1 MKIGILEILAD
12 RAITVWDDFEGL
24 FVSKQYAN
32 LTAQAVSVWCRQMG
46 HEVFY
51 ATYYGIGDPKSKLP
65 NDLDIVFISS
75 FTYTALLAYALS
87 KAFTKD
93 GALTVIGGP
102 HAKAFPMDSQ
112 RFFDIVVLEC
122 NRELIAAIIKKEFK
136 SPCIVSSP
144 GPYRDVPSVAER
156 MPEIKRS
163 AFLAGRWPSPGTFIP
178 MLASMG
184 CPHTCDFCVDWNNPY
199 YALSTSK
206 LEEDLLYV
214 SEHLPGVKLM
224 FQDPNFAIRFEETLS
239 LFERI
244 APEKR
249 NPYFVESSLNILRPN
264 RLARL
269 RDTNCISMTP
279 GIESWSQYSRK
290 AGVGSAINQEKL
302 VQLVEHFFVLR
313 EYIPYLGANFIFG
326 LDHDAG
332 DEPFELTKEFMRR
345 LPFVWTSLNTP
356 VPFGGT
362 PLYAARLQDGR
373 LLPRMPFTFYTLP
386 FLAVILKNYDPIS
399 YYEKMVELY
408 DLVSSDEMLQLRRKA
423 SRHWMIGIAHSVR
436 VFTARQ
442 RLHGFEII
450 LHHLRT
456 DRDFLDFHTGKNNQ
470 LPAFYE
476 EINRKKLGKYIELM
490 SFEDCQPLH
499 VPLSDLEVLNLS

>member
-1 MKIGILEILAD
+1 MKIGILELLAG
-12 RAITVWDDFEGL
+12 RAITVWDHFEGL
-24 FVSKQYAN
+24 LVSKQYAN

-87 KAFTKD
+87 KAFKKD
-93 GALTVIGGP
+93 RTLTVIGGP
-102 HAKAFPMDSQ
+102 HAKAFPMDSK

-122 NRELIAAIIKKEFK
+122 NRELIAAIIEKEFR
-136 SPCIVSSP
+136 PHRIVSSP

-156 MPEIKRS
+156 LPEIKRS
-163 AFLAGRWPSPGTFIP
+163 AFSIGRWPYPGTFIP

-199 YALSTSK
+199 YALSLSK
-206 LEEDLLYV
+206 LKEDLFYL
-214 SEHLPGVKLM
+214 SENLPGVKLT
-224 FQDPNFAIRFEETLS
+224 FQDPNFAVRFDETLS
-239 LFERI
+239 LFESLP
-244 APEKR
+244 PEKR
-249 NPYFVESSLNILRPN
+249 SPYAVESSLNILRPD

-269 RDTNCISMTP
+269 RDTNCISMVP

-290 AGVGSAINQEKL
+290 AGVGSAINEEKL
-302 VQLVEHFFVLR
+302 VQVVDHFSVLH

-332 DEPFELTKEFMRR
+332 DEPFELTKEFIRR

-373 LLPRMPFTFYTLP
+373 LRQKMPFTFYTLP
-386 FLAVILKNYDPIS
+386 FLTIILKNYDPIS
-399 YYEKMVELY
+399 YYQKLVELY
-408 DLVSSDEMLQLRRKA
+408 DLVSSDEMLQRRRGA
-423 SRHWMIGIAHSVR
+423 SQHWMLNIAHSVR

-442 RLHGFEII
+442 RLNGFEII
-450 LHHLRT
+450 LYHLRT
-456 DRDFLDFHTGKNNQ
+456 DRDFLDFHTGKHNH

-476 EINRKKLGKYIELM
+476 AINRKKLGKYYELM
-490 SFEDCQPLH
+490 PLEERQPLH
-499 VPLSDLEVLNLS
+499 VPLSDVEVLNIS

>member
-1 MKIGILEILAD
+1 MKIGILELLAG
-12 RAITVWDDFEGL
+12 RAITRWDYFEEL

-32 LTAQAVSVWCRQMG
+32 ITAQAVSVWCRQMG
-46 HEVFY
+46 HDVFY

-65 NDLDIVFISS
+65 SDLDVVFIST
-75 FTYTALLAYALS
+75 FTYTAPLAYALS
-87 KAFTKD
+87 KAFKRD
-93 GALTVIGGP
+93 GTLTVIGGP

-112 RFFDIVVLEC
+112 RFFDIVVIEC
-122 NRELIAAIIKKEFK
+122 NRDLISAIIKKEFK
-136 SPCIVSSP
+136 LPRIVSSP

-156 MPEIKRS
+156 LPEIKRS
-163 AFLAGRWPSPGTFIP
+163 AFAEGRWPYPGTFIP

-199 YALSTSK
+199 YALSSSQ
-206 LEEDLLYV
+206 LEEDLVYL
-214 SEHLPGVKLM
+214 SKNLPGVKLM
-224 FQDPNFAIRFEETLS
+224 FQDPNFAIRFDETLS
-239 LFERI
+239 LFENI

-249 NPYFVESSLNILRPN
+249 NPYAVESSLNILRSD

-269 RDTNCISMTP
+269 RDTNCIAMTP

-302 VQLVEHFFVLR
+302 VQLVDHFFELR

-332 DEPFELTKEFMRR
+332 DEPFELTKEFIQR

-362 PLYAARLQDGR
+362 PLYATHLQGGR
-373 LLPRMPFTFYTLP
+373 LLQKMPFTFYTLP
-386 FLAVILKNYDPIS
+386 FLTIILKNYDPIA
-399 YYEKMVELY
+399 YYQHMVELY
-408 DLVSSDEMLQLRRKA
+408 DFVSSDEMFQRRRGA
-423 SRHWMIGIAHSVR
+423 SRHWTLQVAHAVR

-442 RLHGFEII
+442 RLNGFKTI
-450 LHHLRT
+450 LSHLRS
-456 DRDFLDFHTGKNNQ
+456 DRDFLDFHTGKHNN
-470 LPAFYE
+470 LPAFYQ
-476 EINRKKLGKYIELM
+476 EINQKKLGKYYELM
-490 SFEDCQPLH
+490 PLEECQPLH
-499 VPLSDLEVLNLS
+499 VPLSDLEVLNIS

>member
-1 MKIGILEILAD
+1 MKIGILELLAG
-12 RAITVWDDFEGL
+12 RAVTVWDLFEGL
-24 FVSKQYAN
+24 LVSKQYAN

-65 NDLDIVFISS
+65 NDLDVVFISS

-87 KAFTKD
+87 KAFKKD
-93 GALTVIGGP
+93 GTLTVMGGP
-102 HAKAFPMDSQ
+102 HAKAFPMDSK

-122 NRELIAAIIKKEFK
+122 NRELIAAIIEKEFR
-136 SPCIVSSP
+136 PHCIVSSP

-156 MPEIKRS
+156 LPEIKRS
-163 AFLAGRWPSPGTFIP
+163 AFSTGRWPYPGTFIP

-199 YALSTSK
+199 YALSSSK
-206 LEEDLLYV
+206 LKEDLFYL

-224 FQDPNFAIRFEETLS
+224 FQDPNFAIRFDETLS
-239 LFERI
+239 LFESLP
-244 APEKR
+244 PEKR
-249 NPYFVESSLNILRPN
+249 SPYAVESSLNILRPD

-290 AGVGSAINQEKL
+290 AGVGSAINEEKL
-302 VQLVEHFFVLR
+302 VQVVEHFSVLH

-332 DEPFELTKEFMRR
+332 DEPFELTKEFIRR
-345 LPFVWTSLNTP
+345 LPFVWTSLNIP

-373 LLPRMPFTFYTLP
+373 LLQKMPFTFYTLP
-386 FLAVILKNYDPIS
+386 FLTIILKNYDPIS
-399 YYEKMVELY
+399 YYQKLVELY
-408 DLVSSDEMLQLRRKA
+408 DLVSSDETLRRRRGA
-423 SRHWMIGIAHSVR
+423 SQHWMLNIAHSVR
-436 VFTARQ
+436 VFTAKQ
-442 RLHGFEII
+442 RLNGLEII
-450 LHHLRT
+450 LYHLRT
-456 DRDFLDFHTGKNNQ
+456 DRGFLDFHTGKHNR

-476 EINRKKLGKYIELM
+476 EINRKKLGKYYELM
-490 SFEDCQPLH
+490 PLEESQPLH
-499 VPLSDLEVLNLS
+499 VPLSEVEVLNI